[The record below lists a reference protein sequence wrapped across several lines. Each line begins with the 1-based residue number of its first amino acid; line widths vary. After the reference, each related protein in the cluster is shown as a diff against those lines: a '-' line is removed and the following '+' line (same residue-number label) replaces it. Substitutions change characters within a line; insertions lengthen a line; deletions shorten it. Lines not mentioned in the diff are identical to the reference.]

1 MRKRGGGGRGVT
13 LLDVARH
20 AGVSPMTVSRVIN
33 ENKSVDT
40 KLRAR
45 VMASIEALNYSPNL
59 VGRSLRTSGTYHLGM
74 LHSNPSSAYLN
85 QFLVGALQQSSVTGS
100 TLVLEQCGGLNS
112 QRGAVER
119 LLGGRV
125 DGVILPPPL
134 CDSKAA
140 LSHLREEGVA
150 IVAFA
155 TGRPVEGVSSVRI
168 DDYEGARVMTEYLI
182 QLGHRKIG
190 FIEGDPKHTPAA
202 LRSAA
207 FFAAMEEAKLEV
219 PPARVAQ
226 GLFTYRSGLA
236 AAERLL
242 KCKDPPTAIF
252 SSNDDMAAAVISVA
266 HGLGLKVPEQ
276 LTVCGFD
283 DTPVATTV
291 WPELTTIHQPVMQ
304 MARAAVSLLIEDIR
318 RMRAG
323 QSLSGTHETMKF
335 MLVERASS
343 APPRGAKPTLRE
355 KSLPQS

>member
-1 MRKRGGGGRGVT
+1 MRKRSGGGGRGVT

-33 ENKSVDT
+33 NNKSVDD
-40 KLRAR
+40 KLRSR
-45 VMASIEALNYSPNL
+45 VKASIEALNYSPNL
-59 VGRSLRTSGTYHLGM
+59 VGRSLRTSGSYQLGM

-100 TLVLEQCGGLNS
+100 TLVLEPCGGLNS

-119 LLGGRV
+119 LLGARV

-140 LSHLREEGVA
+140 LNHLREEGVA

-155 TGRPVEGVSSVRI
+155 TGRPVEGISSVRI

-207 FFAAMEEAKLEV
+207 FFATMEEAKLEV

-304 MARAAVSLLIEDIR
+304 MARAAVSLLIAEIG

-323 QSLSGTHETMKF
+323 QPLAGTHETMKF
-335 MLVERASS
+335 TLVERASS
-343 APPRGAKPTLRE
+343 ASPRPRRPG
-355 KSLPQS
+355 